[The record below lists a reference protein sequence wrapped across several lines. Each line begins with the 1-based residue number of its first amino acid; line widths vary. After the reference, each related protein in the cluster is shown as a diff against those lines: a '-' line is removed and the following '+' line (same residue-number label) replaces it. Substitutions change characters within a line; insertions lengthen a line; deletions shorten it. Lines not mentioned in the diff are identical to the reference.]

1 MCIYFFFLVVLRTGP
16 RPLHLINHT
25 LLLSYSQAP
34 LLVFNSLKQSTFSCS
49 QEQEEINTRGE
60 SHRPYLPA
68 GFPGLRFLQVL
79 EQQDHLFGFSDVVLS
94 PSSLN
99 MLFIYLLIIITGG
112 RYVCRGQ
119 RTTFWYLFF
128 LLPLQGFWGLSL
140 CC

>member
-1 MCIYFFFLVVLRTGP
+1 MCIYLFFLVVLRTGP

-99 MLFIYLLIIITGG
+99 MLFIYLFKLLLRVGG
-112 RYVCRGQ
+112 MCAEARGQ
-119 RTTFWYLFF
+119 
-128 LLPLQGFWGLSL
+128 LSGICSSFCL
-140 CC
+140 YKGSGD